1 MVFSTFFRWLYN
13 SEEPDTRK
21 RITPPCMKGIN
32 RLPRQ
37 EKSPF
42 KPSDLRTRAEHGI
55 FLKYC
60 PSKRDVCYHA
70 MANDTSARPGELLNL
85 KISDIGY

>member
-1 MVFSTFFRWLYN
+1 MYERSKETSSSGKNLDLSTT
-13 SEEPDTRK
+13 E
-21 RITPPCMKGIN
+21 
-32 RLPRQ
+32 
-37 EKSPF
+37 
-42 KPSDLRTRAEHGI
+42 EHGI

-85 KISDIGY
+85 KISDIVFKVSESGIQYAEIVVIG